1 MKTSLKKYITSL
13 LGLFLFTTVCAQ
25 EISET
30 KIGSDSFDFIDNA
43 SNVIQYN
50 NIKLMKQLYDKWQL
64 KNDKFTIAHFG
75 DSHVQLDHFVSD
87 NRKYLQQI
95 KGNAGRGMI
104 FPFSMAKTYSHI
116 DYTSKFSGTWTSAN
130 SIQTPPKIPVG
141 ISGFVATTKDP
152 NASFCF
158 YFKAP
163 FDILPK
169 TIKLYYRN
177 QQQGYKLKINSAN
190 VSKDVLLEAGESNY
204 INVIQLDKL
213 GDSISFQLQKDSFDS
228 TKFSLYG
235 VSIENQNTGLMYH
248 NFGVGGASYSALLH
262 QTYFDEQIKSVNP
275 DLIILDWGTNDI
287 IYTNKIADDLMSI
300 ITNTISKVKASCP
313 NAVVLLTTV
322 QDMNY
327 KGKNIDA
334 VPTFSKLI
342 NKIALENDCLLYDWY
357 KVSGGRSKM
366 KTWESLELGRKDNI
380 HLTAKG
386 YQLKAKLFS
395 QAISNSI
402 KSFESE
408 SLHLPVLLL
417 EKPDT
422 ISIKKITE
430 KKISKTDNQTSVK
443 PKTEKQH
450 YHIVKKGEKLETIA
464 KKYKV
469 SVDKLKK
476 QNNIKSNKI
485 HIGQKLIIKKT
496 YL

>member
-1 MKTSLKKYITSL
+1 MKTSLRKYIILL
-13 LGLFLFTTVCAQ
+13 LGVFLFITAIAQ
-25 EISET
+25 EINET
-30 KIGSDSFDFIDNA
+30 KTNSDSFNFIDNE

-50 NIKLMKQLYDKWQL
+50 DIKLMKQLYDKWQL

-95 KGNAGRGMI
+95 KGNAGRGML
-104 FPFSMAKTYSHI
+104 FPFAIAKTYSHV
-116 DYTSKFSGTWTSAN
+116 DFTSKFSGTWTSAN

-141 ISGFVATTKDP
+141 ISGFVAKTKDP

-163 FDILPK
+163 FDTLPK

-177 QQQGYKLKINSAN
+177 QQQGYKLKINSNN
-190 VSKDVLLEAGESNY
+190 VSKEVLLEAGESNY
-204 INVIQLDKL
+204 ISVIQLDKI
-213 GDSISFQLQKDSFDS
+213 GDSLSFQLQKDSFDS
-228 TKFSLYG
+228 TSFSLHG
-235 VSIENQNTGLMYH
+235 VSIENQNIGLIYH

-262 QTYFDEQIKSVNP
+262 QTYFDEQIKSTNP
-275 DLIILDWGTNDI
+275 DLVILDWGTNDI
-287 IYTNKIADDLMSI
+287 IYTNIIADDLKSI

-313 NAVVLLTTV
+313 NAVILLTTV

-334 VPTFSKLI
+334 ALTFSTLI

-395 QAISNSI
+395 QAIINSI
-402 KSFESE
+402 KNFESE
-408 SLHLPVLLL
+408 SLHLPVILL
-417 EKPDT
+417 EKVDT
-422 ISIKKITE
+422 ITIKKTIE
-430 KKISKTDNQTSVK
+430 KKISKIENQIFVNQ
-443 PKTEKQH
+443 KTEKQQ
-450 YHIVKKGEKLETIA
+450 YHVVKKGEKLETIA
-464 KKYKV
+464 KKYKL

-485 HIGQKLIIKKT
+485 RIGQKLIIKKT
-496 YL
+496 